1 MQRNPQFWSMII
13 SGFFMALFVVATVL
27 NIIQGDYV
35 QALGFVLLT
44 LSNLP
49 PLIGAISS
57 EVLERFPAE
66 YVRIAS
72 NVLAVTGLALV
83 VVSWLGWI

>member
-1 MQRNPQFWSMII
+1 MQRNPQFWSMLI
-13 SGFFMALFVVATVL
+13 SGFFMVLFVAATVL
-27 NIIQGDYV
+27 NIVQGDFV
-35 QALGFVLLT
+35 AAFGFVLLA